1 MRRHRPLLPIVLTLL
16 CATHGLLPGNDDY
29 QAVADSNQ
37 RPMLGVEMTPV
48 PSHVQDKEGLTPSQG
63 VYVQNTYPDTA
74 ASAMGLKPG
83 DVILDVNRLPITS
96 MQDLRNEVGLN
107 AIGDPIEIGVVRDGR
122 VMQLSSKLR
131 SWPDNIPYEKLDSES
146 ERRFREFQERR
157 LQGQSEELR
166 RLTEELARARQAVE
180 AGQDP
185 DRMGGPGAADG
196 EKPGAFSLPPFRF
209 RYLAAL
215 RGRSGAAL
223 ALGQVGTDPYF
234 ENPTGT
240 GAPWRLTLHVPSK

>member
-1 MRRHRPLLPIVLTLL
+1 MRRHLSLLPIL
-16 CATHGLLPGNDDY
+16 CATCVLLTGNDDY
-29 QAVADSNQ
+29 KAVADSNQ

-74 ASAMGLKPG
+74 ASNMGLKPG
-83 DVILDVNRLPITS
+83 DVIMDVNKQPITS

-107 AIGDPIEIGVVRDGR
+107 AIGDPVELSVVRDGKIL
-122 VMQLSSKLR
+122 QLSSKLR

-166 RLTEELARARQAVE
+166 RLTDELAKARKAVE
-180 AGQDP
+180 EGQDP
-185 DRMGGPGAADG
+185 DRLGDQGAHGGPGS
-196 EKPGAFSLPPFRF
+196 GAFSLPPFRF

-215 RGRSGAAL
+215 RGRTGAAM